1 MTVNFA
7 AVREHHP
14 LATVA
19 RRTGYVLPEPR
30 GDVFVAC
37 PMAGHEDSTPS
48 MLLHLDEDRY
58 HCFGCGA
65 SGDVLQWVRDVYGV
79 DARSALAMLDASN
92 DRFPDP
98 PSGAVATMRSEVRQQ
113 HRSDQPD
120 LTRTPAGRVKDALAA
135 AWAYYTLPRLAEKA
149 AAYLAD
155 RGIDVSGLGDVAGYT
170 PYNPDQLVT
179 HLRKRGF
186 SDDELVDAGLA
197 RRREREMFADAFQQ
211 RVLFAVRDQD
221 GDVVGLIGRSTR
233 ADDRRIAAKYL
244 NPPRTAVYD
253 KSTALYT
260 PVDGDLAQDGQV
272 VIVEGA
278 IDVLAIDAAAR
289 CAGLGDRFLPVC
301 TSGVAFSDRQIEQI
315 LAIHRRAPVIAL
327 DGDAAGR
334 RAAARLAA
342 RIAQHGR
349 EAAIV
354 TWPDGE
360 DPASWLERHGSEGLA
375 AVTRRGCLEVDGAEL
390 RPRHAAPEA
399 AGVLLEE
406 ADGKLDAKVAA
417 ALGPAARMTPQAAER
432 YASEAAAAIAP
443 VVVAAGAS
451 ISTDN
456 RGRVNHVIET
466 VATYGTKFPTA
477 AQQRFVELAVREIET
492 RELAPG
498 AWAERQISARL
509 DHDQAAPEVSASG
522 AVIAPVQ
529 AAGASG

>member
-7 AVREHHP
+7 AVRERHP

-37 PMAGHEDSTPS
+37 PMAGHDDSTPS

-65 SGDVLQWVRDVYGV
+65 SGDVVQWVRDVYAV
-79 DARSALAMLDASN
+79 DARAALAMLDARTG
-92 DRFPDP
+92 RFPDP
-98 PSGAVATMRSEVRQQ
+98 PSGAVPTMRSEVRQQ
-113 HRSDQPD
+113 HRSEQPD
-120 LTRTPAGRVKDALAA
+120 LTRTAAGRVKDALAA
-135 AWAYYTLPRLAEKA
+135 AWAYYTLPRLAAKA
-149 AAYLAD
+149 AAYLYLAD

-197 RRREREMFADAFQQ
+197 RRRESEMLADAFQQ
-211 RVLFAVRDQD
+211 RVLFAVRDHD
-221 GDVVGLIGRSTR
+221 AGVVGLIGRSAL
-233 ADDRRIAAKYL
+233 ADDRRLAAKYL
-244 NPPRTAVYD
+244 NPPRTAVYE

-260 PVDGDLAQDGQV
+260 PVDGDLAHDGQV

-278 IDVLAIDAAAR
+278 IDALAIAAA
-289 CAGLGDRFLPVC
+289 AGRSGLADRFLPVC
-301 TSGVAFSDRQIEQI
+301 TSGVAFSDRQIEEI
-315 LAIHRRAPVIAL
+315 LAMHRRAPVIAL

-334 RAAARLAA
+334 AAAARLAA

-354 TWPDGE
+354 TWPDGQ

-375 AVTRRGCLEVDGAEL
+375 AVTRRGCLEADDAEL

-399 AGVLLEE
+399 AGVLLDE

-432 YASEAAAAIAP
+432 YARQAAAAIAP

-451 ISTDN
+451 ISADN

-509 DHDQAAPEVSASG
+509 EHDQAAPEVSASG

-529 AAGASG
+529 AAGA